1 MDFIFEEDMDE
12 VGSDIEAYCPKCKAD
27 TAHTVI
33 TKYEDEVRR
42 VQCSTCGDVHAYRK
56 PRGEVEDDVPE
67 PVAAKKRA
75 AAKKPSWQEWID
87 KVGMN
92 KANNL
97 SRPYTIREHYHE
109 GDVVSHPKFGLGVVT
124 EISENKA
131 EVTFQD
137 ERRVLVHNRPDLA
150 AQMPAIA
157 PAPVPRA
164 EKGGKGKKAAAAAKA
179 AEKEKPA
186 PAKGAVA
193 EVPKGK
199 AAPASKDKAAPAA
212 ASKPPLKKAEPAP
225 PPASKRPAASAP
237 PVQGKAARAQA
248 AVKKKEV
255 AKGKTAAPPAKPVAA
270 SAKPVAAAAK
280 AVAAPAKAKA
290 AARAPAAKTAARV
303 RRPEPAAKSKVK
315 ARR

>member
-56 PRGEVEDDVPE
+56 PRGEVEDEAPE
-67 PVAAKKRA
+67 PIAAKKRA
-75 AAKKPSWQEWID
+75 QAKKPSWQEAYD
-87 KVGMN
+87 KIGHN

-97 SRPYTIREHYHE
+97 ARPYSIRDHYHE
-109 GDVVSHPKFGLGVVT
+109 GDIVSHPKFGVGFVT

-157 PAPVPRA
+157 PTPAPRE
-164 EKGGKGKKAAAAAKA
+164 EKVKGQKLKKGKDKRAAVAELPPAKGKAPAPAAKAAPPPPPPAAKGKPQPEAKKSAAVHGKVQRAKAAATKKGVAKGKVAPAKPAAAPAKVPARPAKAAAAAR
-179 AEKEKPA
+179 
-186 PAKGAVA
+186 V
-193 EVPKGK
+193 
-199 AAPASKDKAAPAA
+199 
-212 ASKPPLKKAEPAP
+212 
-225 PPASKRPAASAP
+225 RPAA
-237 PVQGKAARAQA
+237 R
-248 AVKKKEV
+248 
-255 AKGKTAAPPAKPVAA
+255 TA
-270 SAKPVAAAAK
+270 
-280 AVAAPAKAKA
+280 
-290 AARAPAAKTAARV
+290 
-303 RRPEPAAKSKVK
+303 RPEPSKSKMKTTKKAGK
-315 ARR
+315 AR